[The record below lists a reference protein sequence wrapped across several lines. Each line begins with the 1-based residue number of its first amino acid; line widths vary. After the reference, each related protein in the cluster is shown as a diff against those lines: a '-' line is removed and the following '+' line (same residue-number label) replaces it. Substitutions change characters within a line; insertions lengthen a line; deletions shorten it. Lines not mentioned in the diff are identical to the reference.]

1 MTERKIK
8 YEDLQQQLDN
18 TEEKQ
23 ISTSD
28 ADSRALIINKNI
40 VEVSYNTQSA
50 VDAKHYLLVHTE
62 ATNTNDGKAL
72 HRAASQ
78 AKKNMRLK
86 KEDAI
91 DVLSDKGYH
100 TGDELQQCHDENIE
114 TYVAFKEQPSV
125 KHLQKEFLSTQFI
138 YNKEM
143 DSYTCPAG
151 ETLNLTGHLAL

>member
-1 MTERKIK
+1 M
-8 YEDLQQQLDN
+8 DN

-28 ADSRALIINKNI
+28 SDSRALIINKNI

-50 VDAKHYLLVHTE
+50 VDAKHYLLVHAQ

-72 HRAASQ
+72 HQAATQ
-78 AKKNMRLK
+78 AKANMNLK

-100 TGDELQQCHDENIE
+100 TGAELHECHDDNIQ

-125 KHLQKEFLSTQFI
+125 KHLQKRISIHSVYL
-138 YNKEM
+138 
-143 DSYTCPAG
+143 
-151 ETLNLTGHLAL
+151 